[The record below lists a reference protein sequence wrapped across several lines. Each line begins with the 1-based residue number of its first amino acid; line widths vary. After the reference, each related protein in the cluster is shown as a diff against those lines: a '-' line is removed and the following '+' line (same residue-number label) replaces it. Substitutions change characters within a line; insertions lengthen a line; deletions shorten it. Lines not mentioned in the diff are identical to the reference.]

1 MKQEET
7 IELTLSDFPQDVTP
21 QQDKENYYN
30 PVNEYTMEGV
40 YVKTY
45 KSPAAAARTYGIEGT
60 NIRKC
65 GRGEIT
71 TISGKIFLRANETIE
86 DRLNKINSRKHKS
99 KTELKHD

>member
-21 QQDKENYYN
+21 RQDKENYYN

-45 KSPAAAARTYGIEGT
+45 KSPTAAARALGI
-60 NIRKC
+60 
-65 GRGEIT
+65 
-71 TISGKIFLRANETIE
+71 
-86 DRLNKINSRKHKS
+86 S
-99 KTELKHD
+99 KTVILSCCRGSTLST